1 MNDSR
6 LDAGLRPGI
15 STFPMKHQILTIR
28 LSLQS
33 VFRFCRQIYT
43 QPRTPLKPLK
53 KPISTPPTAIFTR
66 SILAQNTLPCRNNQR
81 FDTIVRVFAQTLYKY
96 LIFNKYRFEVITSLR
111 VNRGV

>member
-33 VFRFCRQIYT
+33 VFPFCRQIYT
-43 QPRTPLKPLK
+43 QPDAAAHRAAGT
-53 KPISTPPTAIFTR
+53 
-66 SILAQNTLPCRNNQR
+66 
-81 FDTIVRVFAQTLYKY
+81 
-96 LIFNKYRFEVITSLR
+96 
-111 VNRGV
+111 

>member
-28 LSLQS
+28 LSLQP

-43 QPRTPLKPLK
+43 QPGERRDRVEPLMVREGAAQQEPN
-53 KPISTPPTAIFTR
+53 TA
-66 SILAQNTLPCRNNQR
+66 SIVQHQAAHPADYT
-81 FDTIVRVFAQTLYKY
+81 
-96 LIFNKYRFEVITSLR
+96 
-111 VNRGV
+111 

>member
-43 QPRTPLKPLK
+43 QPSYADTWHLLLAYDEGWMDLPPSAKPVSSAL
-53 KPISTPPTAIFTR
+53 
-66 SILAQNTLPCRNNQR
+66 NYECV
-81 FDTIVRVFAQTLYKY
+81 VRDDGY
-96 LIFNKYRFEVITSLR
+96 
-111 VNRGV
+111 